1 MVDNSLPWDMAVQQG
16 EQLPQIVRV
25 AMEEESLKKD
35 IIQKCQSLSERMKAL
50 LGSDVPSKKWTLEEG
65 ECQID
70 VLPDGTYRFE
80 FPHGPN
86 PSRCAWL
93 QIGSDIVE

>member
-16 EQLPQIVRV
+16 EELPQIVRV

-35 IIQKCQSLSERMKAL
+35 IIQKGQSFADRMKMI
-50 LGSDVPSKKWTLEEG
+50 LGVFPSKKWTLEEG

>member
-1 MVDNSLPWDMAVQQG
+1 MQSKEPGEHLPR
-16 EQLPQIVRV
+16 IVSE
-25 AMEEESLKKD
+25 AISAAADAQNEEALKRD
-35 IIQKCQSLSERMKAL
+35 IVQKCQSLSERMKAL